1 MDDVKAVVYG
11 HCAWLC
17 DVLQQHITY
26 YKTTFFCSYS
36 LDSYK

>member
-17 DVLQQHITY
+17 DVLEHITY